1 MKKLAYISVAML
13 LPAFAFAQQNNNIQD
28 LGATVI
34 GIINNV
40 IVPLIFA
47 LAFVVFIWGV
57 FKFFILGG
65 ADGEARESGKGLMI
79 WGLIGFFVMV
89 SVWGL
94 VNLFVGTFD
103 LKEGTPNRNDLPSAP
118 TIRNN

>member
-1 MKKLAYISVAML
+1 MKKFAYLSAAFL
-13 LPAFAFAQQNNNIQD
+13 LPVFAFAQANRDITD

-34 GIINNV
+34 GIINTV

-65 ADGEARESGKGLMI
+65 SDSEARESGKGLMI

-94 VNLFVGTFD
+94 VNLFVNTFD
-103 LKEGTPNRNDLPSAP
+103 LNQEAPSRSDLPDAP
-118 TIRNN
+118 GIRR

>member
-1 MKKLAYISVAML
+1 MKKLAYISAAML
-13 LPAFAFAQQNNNIQD
+13 LPVIAFAQVNDDIQD
-28 LGATVI
+28 LGTTII

-57 FKFFILGG
+57 FRFFILGG
-65 ADGEARESGKGLMI
+65 SDGEARESGKGLMI

-103 LKEGTPNRNDLPSAP
+103 LDTEAPSRSDLPEAP
-118 TIRNN
+118 GIRR